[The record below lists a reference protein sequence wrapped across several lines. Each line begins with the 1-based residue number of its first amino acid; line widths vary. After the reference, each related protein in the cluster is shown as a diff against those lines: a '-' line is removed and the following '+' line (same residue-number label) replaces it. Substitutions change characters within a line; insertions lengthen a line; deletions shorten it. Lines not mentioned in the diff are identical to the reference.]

1 MLTIQ
6 YITMIN
12 WGFNFKL
19 LCFLMHFYIIK
30 YKFASACILLDKYKN
45 ESTSLLFKIF
55 KVFFFFIHGEA
66 LNYP

>member
-1 MLTIQ
+1 MLTIR
-6 YITMIN
+6 YITTIS

-19 LCFLMHFYIIK
+19 LCFLVHFYFIK
-30 YKFASACILLDKYKN
+30 YKFASASVLLDKYKN

-55 KVFFFFIHGEA
+55 KVFFFIHGEA